1 MDIKKWGD
9 ENANSELY
17 FINTNKKEPFRMFCD

>member
-9 ENANSELY
+9 ENANSEIY
-17 FINTNKKEPFRMFCD
+17 YINTDKKEPFKMFCD